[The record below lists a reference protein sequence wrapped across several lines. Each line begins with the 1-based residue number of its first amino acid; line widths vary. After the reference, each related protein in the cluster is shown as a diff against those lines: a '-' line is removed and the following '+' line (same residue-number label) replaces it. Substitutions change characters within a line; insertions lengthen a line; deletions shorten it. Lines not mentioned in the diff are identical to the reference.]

1 MYKLIVLQSISVVIL
16 PKKKILKRNM
26 DRSEEG
32 TKDEQRQV
40 KATIRS
46 LPGLTSRYMQ
56 VWDQFIDVY

>member
-1 MYKLIVLQSISVVIL
+1 MYKLIVLHSISVVIF

-46 LPGLTSRYMQ
+46 LLGLTSRYMQ

>member
-1 MYKLIVLQSISVVIL
+1 
-16 PKKKILKRNM
+16 M